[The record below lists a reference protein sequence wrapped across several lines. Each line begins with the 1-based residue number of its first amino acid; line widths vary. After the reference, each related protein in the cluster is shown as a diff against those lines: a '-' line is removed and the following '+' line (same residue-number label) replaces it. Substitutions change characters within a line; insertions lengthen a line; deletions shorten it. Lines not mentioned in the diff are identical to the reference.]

1 MEHFHER
8 RAGLVLLVALTFC
21 LSVPASATAVLESTA
36 PSPSSYLAATNANQL
51 LSPSPT
57 DYGWHGD
64 LLVATEGMSLSSGN
78 ELISFGTMLSEQN
91 SDTDEVIRH
100 RNFTKALLI
109 ILILGGLIRFF
120 TSPTY
125 VKFISDAL
133 DPKAF

>member
-8 RAGLVLLVALTFC
+8 RVGLVLLVALTLF
-21 LSVPASATAVLESTA
+21 SVPATATAVLESSV
-36 PSPSSYLAATNANQL
+36 PSPASYNAAANANQL
-51 LSPSPT
+51 LSPAPI

-64 LLVATEGMSLSSGN
+64 LLVATEGASLSSGN
-78 ELISFGTMLSEQN
+78 ELISFGTILEQS

-125 VKFISDAL
+125 LKFITDAL

>member
-1 MEHFHER
+1 MEHFHEKR
-8 RAGLVLLVALTFC
+8 VGLGILVALTLFS
-21 LSVPASATAVLESTA
+21 LPATATAVLESSI
-36 PSPSSYLAATNANQL
+36 PSPASYNAAANANQL

-64 LLVATEGMSLSSGN
+64 LLVATEGLSLSSGD
-78 ELISFGTMLSEQN
+78 ELISFGTILSEQ
-91 SDTDEVIRH
+91 SPDTDEVIRH

-133 DPKAF
+133 DPEAF

>member
-1 MEHFHER
+1 M
-8 RAGLVLLVALTFC
+8 LLGALTLFT
-21 LSVPASATAVLESTA
+21 VPATATAVLESSVS
-36 PSPSSYLAATNANQL
+36 SPSSSSNAATNANQL
-51 LSPSPT
+51 LSPSPN
-57 DYGWHGD
+57 DYAWHGD
-64 LLVATEGMSLSSGN
+64 LLVATEGASLSTSN
-78 ELISFGTMLSEQN
+78 ELISFGSILSEQN